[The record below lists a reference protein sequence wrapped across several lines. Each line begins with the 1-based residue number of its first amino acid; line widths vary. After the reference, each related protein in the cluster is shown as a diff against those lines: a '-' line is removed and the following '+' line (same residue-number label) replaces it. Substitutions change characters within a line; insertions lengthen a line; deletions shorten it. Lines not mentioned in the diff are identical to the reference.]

1 MFQGAKPTSKILVH
15 TSFVRSEGLEKRKF
29 PLRGRGCVLASLA
42 NEIKTILADPFINVL
57 DGELNN
63 LKDNHVRDIL
73 IEVLG
78 D

>member
-1 MFQGAKPTSKILVH
+1 M
-15 TSFVRSEGLEKRKF
+15 
-29 PLRGRGCVLASLA
+29 ASLA